1 MAAIS
6 SVDIENFR
14 CFKKL
19 HVDGLAPVNLIV
31 GANNSGKTALLEAIE
46 AVVSHES
53 PFLLYRASLDR
64 GEFRRRR
71 GAAGGLVELDLR
83 HWFHGHGLAAGAA
96 FSFRVTGE
104 RELSV
109 SRTLEA
115 VPANAP
121 SPPYIPGGLQLM
133 TQRPGAPPLQPFPLT
148 PDGLLGAGAPS
159 MFSDFG
165 LRLHPPVGFV
175 TTNRLFPRDFAR
187 LWADV
192 VLTPGEERTVE
203 ALRLIEPEI
212 ERIAISESDGT
223 VAKVLLRGAEG
234 PVPLGTLGEGV
245 SRILTLALHLA
256 RTQGGF
262 LLLDEIE
269 NGLHWSVMPKVW
281 RFLVETALT
290 GNTQVFATTHS
301 KDWLEGLA
309 DLHRAH
315 PELAAHVSVH
325 RLEAGRETS
334 IRFDASRIAEYV
346 EMELEAR

>member
-1 MAAIS
+1 MPTLPLRA
-6 SVDIENFR
+6 
-14 CFKKL
+14 
-19 HVDGLAPVNLIV
+19 DG
-31 GANNSGKTALLEAIE
+31 S
-46 AVVSHES
+46 
-53 PFLLYRASLDR
+53 
-64 GEFRRRR
+64 
-71 GAAGGLVELDLR
+71 
-83 HWFHGHGLAAGAA
+83 
-96 FSFRVTGE
+96 
-104 RELSV
+104 
-109 SRTLEA
+109 
-115 VPANAP
+115 
-121 SPPYIPGGLQLM
+121 
-133 TQRPGAPPLQPFPLT
+133 
-148 PDGLLGAGAPS
+148 LGAGAPS
-159 MFSDFG
+159 AFTDFG

-203 ALRLIEPEI
+203 ALRLIDPEI
-212 ERIAISESDGT
+212 DRIAISESDGT
-223 VAKVLLRGAEG
+223 IAKVLLRGADG

-290 GNTQVFATTHS
+290 GDTQIFATTHS

-309 DLHRAH
+309 DLHRTH
-315 PELAAHVSVH
+315 PTLAAHVSVH

-334 IRFDASRIAEYV
+334 VRFDAGRIAEYV